1 MIKEAFPLKYWRGY
15 LTAFIFAVMTWALM
29 QCGQKF
35 TGLVDMVYPYVI
47 RTLQNMLAQWSG
59 GVDFVLWQMLVM
71 VLLVVVAATVVLM
84 IVLKWNPIQWLGWV
98 LAGASGIY
106 LLYTLVYG
114 LNYFSGP
121 MAEDIRLEIAPYTIE
136 ELTEAAEYY
145 RDKANELAPQVNRDA
160 QGNVDFADFATLAE
174 QTGDGFT
181 KLVYDFSFPIFAG
194 ETMPVKTLSWG
205 DWLMK
210 RGVTGITVGLTGEAA
225 VNSNNPD
232 ILMPFAMSHE
242 MAHRMCVYK
251 EEDANFAAF
260 LAGHVNESLE
270 YQYSAYFM
278 AYRYCYSSLVAANT
292 TASSAAAARVN
303 SGVCKELY
311 QDLTYYSNFFSGT
324 VGSGAISA
332 NAETVT
338 PDETGFV
345 SYGAVTDMLVSWHI
359 QQIVLPSLT
368 VEELPFDPYDTTQV
382 DLSGIGNARI
392 PETTEAPQEGE
403 NG

>member
-1 MIKEAFPLKYWRGY
+1 MKYWRGY
-15 LTAFIFAVMTWALM
+15 LTAFIFAVITWALM
-29 QCGQKF
+29 QCGQQF

-47 RTLQNMLAQWSG
+47 RTLQNMLALWSG
-59 GVDFVLWQMLVM
+59 SVDFVVWQMLVM
-71 VLLVVVAATVVLM
+71 VMVVLGLASVVLM
-84 IVLKWNPIQWLGWV
+84 ITLKWNPIQWFGWI
-98 LAGASGIY
+98 LAAASGVY

-121 MAEDIRLEIAPYTIE
+121 MAEDIRLEVAPYTIE

-145 RDKANELAPQVNRDA
+145 RDKANELAPQVKRDS
-160 QGNVDFADFATLAE
+160 QGNVDFADFGTLAD

-194 ETMPVKTLSWG
+194 ETLPVKALSWSN
-205 DWLMK
+205 WLMK

-225 VNSNNPD
+225 VNPNNPD

-242 MAHRMCVYK
+242 MAHRMCIYK

-260 LAGHVNESLE
+260 LAGHVNESIE

-324 VGSGAISA
+324 SGAGAMSLNSVSA
-332 NAETVT
+332 EA
-338 PDETGFV
+338 DEDGFV
-345 SYGAVTDMLVSWHI
+345 SYGAVTDLLVSWHI
-359 QQIVLPSLT
+359 QEIVLPSLT
-368 VEELPFDPYDTTQV
+368 VEELPFDPYDITQV
-382 DLSGIGNARI
+382 DLTGIGNARV
-392 PETTEAPQEGE
+392 PEPQPTEVPQEGE